1 MMEPAMVNII
11 ENHAEITGTLVG
23 VAPAPDLPDFVV
35 LTIKVDG
42 AHDFAGSPNLFA
54 RDVGTTITVHARK
67 DSAAATA
74 EGTAVRLRVRKAG
87 PGRSFAYERAR

>member
-1 MMEPAMVNII
+1 MMEPAMVNIV

-23 VAPAPDLPDFVV
+23 VAPAPDLPDFVL

-42 AHDFAGSPNLFA
+42 AHDVEGSPNMFGH
-54 RDVGTTITVHARK
+54 DIGSTITVHAKK

-74 EGTAVRLRVRKAG
+74 ESTAVRLRVRKVG
-87 PGRSFAYERAR
+87 PGRSFAD